1 MRGPLLWLLLLA
13 AVPAPLAAQ
22 RDADS
27 QPRAVIR
34 EKIERRFAERV
45 KAELDLT
52 DEQAAKLKTVATE
65 HGGRRRE
72 LRQRERELR
81 AALDAQITDNATAN
95 QDSVAKLTREL
106 LDLRVR
112 YAENWRQEMS
122 KLGFLTP
129 VQRAKLLVLR
139 EQLLQ
144 KVHEMRGHHEGF
156 RHRRDG
162 H

>member
-22 RDADS
+22 SDPDS
-27 QPRAVIR
+27 QPRAAIR

-72 LRQRERELR
+72 LRQRERQLR
-81 AALDAQITDNATAN
+81 GALDAQIAADASAD

-112 YAENWRQEMS
+112 YAENWREEMS

-139 EQLLQ
+139 ERLLQ
-144 KVHEMRGHHEGF
+144 KVHEMRGDHEGF